1 MDQAASRFSYLF
13 ARYTEKSGTAAERN
27 EFFSMV
33 KKEENALELNSL
45 ISNAVGLTEAELH
58 EIEEEKADKLFQN
71 ILSETLGGKTINMFP
86 PKKNK
91 RIWWAA
97 AMAVLML
104 GSGAYFVLNNVGSH
118 SIAEK
123 NVVNDQLKHDIAP
136 GYEGAVLTLSNG
148 QQIILDSAGN
158 GTLAMQG
165 NINILKQNGKIVYD
179 HKNISKSEVL
189 YNTMTTPRGRQYS
202 VVLADGTKVWLNAAS
217 SLTFPTAFTGIE
229 RRVKLKGEAYFE
241 VAKNADMPFKVD
253 VSGMEVKVLGTHF
266 NIMAYDEESAFKTTL
281 LEGSVTV
288 AEGNMGV
295 VLKPGE
301 EAVMSRNGRFKVNEA
316 NVEDAIAWK
325 NGLFQFNNAG
335 IRFIMRKLSRWYDI
349 EVVYQ
354 GDVEGMSFSG
364 VVSQYTNLSQ
374 VLKMLQLT
382 KEVNFKMDGKK
393 VIVSP

>member
-1 MDQAASRFSYLF
+1 M
-13 ARYTEKSGTAAERN
+13 
-27 EFFSMV
+27 
-33 KKEENALELNSL
+33 NSL
-45 ISNAVGLTEAELH
+45 ISNAVGLTEARVH

-189 YNTMTTPRGRQYS
+189 YNTMTGGGNI
-202 VVLADGTKVWLNAAS
+202 VLYW
-217 SLTFPTAFTGIE
+217 PTGQ
-229 RRVKLKGEAYFE
+229 KCG
-241 VAKNADMPFKVD
+241 
-253 VSGMEVKVLGTHF
+253 
-266 NIMAYDEESAFKTTL
+266 
-281 LEGSVTV
+281 
-288 AEGNMGV
+288 
-295 VLKPGE
+295 
-301 EAVMSRNGRFKVNEA
+301 
-316 NVEDAIAWK
+316 
-325 NGLFQFNNAG
+325 
-335 IRFIMRKLSRWYDI
+335 
-349 EVVYQ
+349 
-354 GDVEGMSFSG
+354 
-364 VVSQYTNLSQ
+364 
-374 VLKMLQLT
+374 
-382 KEVNFKMDGKK
+382 
-393 VIVSP
+393 